1 MNEKKYAVALG
12 NFDGLHKGHMT
23 VLNNALSF
31 KAEGLTPCAL
41 LFDIH
46 PKNITKNSAPPMLL
60 TAQHRDDLLKSMGI
74 EVKRISFESIMGLS
88 AEEFVTEILIK
99 KLHAGAVCCG
109 FNYHF
114 GKGAKADSNTLE
126 TLCQS
131 YKLYCKVAD
140 SEEYKGAAVSSTRIR
155 ECILNGDIENANAML
170 GREFSYDFTVVSG
183 DKRGRL
189 IGSPTINQH
198 FPDDFIVPKFGVYA
212 SAVIVDNKL
221 YAGVTNVGRRPSFTC
236 DDLRSETCIL
246 DFSGDLYGQNIK
258 VMLIKYLRPEQIFD
272 SLEALGNQISSDADR
287 AAAIFADYKA
297 IDFKQ

>member
-46 PKNITKNSAPPMLL
+46 PKNITKNAAPPMLL

-126 TLCQS
+126 KLCQN

>member
-1 MNEKKYAVALG
+1 MNEKRYAVALG
-12 NFDGLHKGHMT
+12 NFDGLHRGHMT

-31 KAEGLTPCAL
+31 ASQGLTPCAL

-46 PKNITKNSAPPMLL
+46 PKNLTSETAPPMLL
-60 TAQHRDDLLKSMGI
+60 TAQHRDDILKSMGI
-74 EVKRISFESIMGLS
+74 EVKRISFERIMELS
-88 AEEFVTEILIK
+88 AEEFVTDILIK
-99 KLHAGAVCCG
+99 ELHAGAVCCG

-114 GKGAKADSNTLE
+114 GKGAKADSNTLIS
-126 TLCQS
+126 LCKEYS
-131 YKLYCKVAD
+131 LYCKVAQ
-140 SEEYKGAAVSSTRIR
+140 SEEYMGAPISSTRIR

-198 FPDDFIVPKFGVYA
+198 FPTDFIVPKFGVYA
-212 SAVIVDNKL
+212 AAVVVDNKL

-258 VMLIKYLRPEQIFD
+258 VMLIKYLRPERVFD
-272 SLEALGNQISSDADR
+272 SLEALGNQISSDAVR
-287 AAAIFADYKA
+287 AASIFADYKV
-297 IDFKQ
+297 IDFKE